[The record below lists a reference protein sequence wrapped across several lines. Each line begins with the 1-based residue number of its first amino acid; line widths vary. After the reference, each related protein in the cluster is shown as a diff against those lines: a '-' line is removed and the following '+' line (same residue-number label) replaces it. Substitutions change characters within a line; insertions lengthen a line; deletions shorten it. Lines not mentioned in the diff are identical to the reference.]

1 MIDFLAEHPIATVV
15 VIFFLAFIISV
26 FVVTKNYD
34 YQNGE
39 RYQKIEID
47 GTQCIVINP
56 GAKGAS
62 ISCNW
67 K

>member
-1 MIDFLAEHPIATVV
+1 MIDFLAEHPVATIV
-15 VIFFLAFIISV
+15 VIFVLSLAISI
-26 FVVTKNYD
+26 FVVTKNYNYAD
-34 YQNGE
+34 GQ

-62 ISCNW
+62 ISYNW